1 MIIIMLEL
9 TIIMY
14 KLTHSL
20 NQIEMELYHASLQLL
35 LILLLVM
42 MARKLLQGPGMS
54 NSVILHHL
62 LLTALANLGRPRTQS
77 ITSLVMCATFAQT
90 AQLSTIRTSYKCE

>member
-20 NQIEMELYHASLQLL
+20 NQTEMGLYHASLQLL

-42 MARKLLQGPGMS
+42 MARQLLQGPGMP
-54 NSVILHHL
+54 NSVILFTTCF
-62 LLTALANLGRPRTQS
+62 LTALANLERPRTHLV
-77 ITSLVMCATFAQT
+77 TSL
-90 AQLSTIRTSYKCE
+90 QLYVLLLNKLLNWPVLENI